1 MTLSIPAARHLST
14 SIDLPSW
21 VEGAVDWNKRYLHDE
36 EKMSLAL
43 TLSELNYKNQ
53 TGGPFGSAI
62 FDSDSGALLGVGV
75 NRVLPLK
82 NSVLHG
88 EIIAIMLA
96 ERTVDSFSLGAGS
109 QKTELFTSCEP
120 CAMCLGATLWSGVSR
135 LVCSAAAEDARAIGF
150 DEGPVFDG
158 SYDYLINAGVRVQ
171 RYFMRERGK
180 AILRAYSDSGGAIY
194 NGRP

>member
-1 MTLSIPAARHLST
+1 MTLTTPVPRNLST

-43 TLSELNYKNQ
+43 TLSELNYRNQ

-62 FDSDSGALLGVGV
+62 FDSESGALLGVGV

-96 ERTVDSFSLGAGS
+96 EKTVESFSLGAGN
-109 QKTELFTSCEP
+109 QRAELFTSCEP
-120 CAMCLGATLWSGVSR
+120 CAMCLGATLWSGVGR
-135 LVCSAAAEDARAIGF
+135 LVCSAAAEDARGIGF

-158 SYDYLINAGVRVQ
+158 SYEYLSNAGIRVQ
-171 RYFMRERGK
+171 RHFMRERGK
-180 AILRAYSDSGGAIY
+180 AILKAYGDSGGPIY